1 MFSVSRRRLLSGA
14 MGGVTRLRRVHRR
27 EVQRSGAMGKVGH
40 RTKRGYRAKYVLGQ
54 FVAYPYGQFRVGL
67 GMARARNGPKN
78 QNGSSELSLQLEFV
92 G

>member
-1 MFSVSRRRLLSGA
+1 MFSVSRRRLLNGA
-14 MGGVTRLRRVHRR
+14 MGGVTRPRRVHRR

-40 RTKRGYRAKYVLGQ
+40 GTKRGYRTKSVLGQ

-78 QNGSSELSLQLEFV
+78 QNGSSALFL
-92 G
+92 